1 MIEIS
6 KRRHRRK
13 AIMVK
18 SSVKNEGLA
27 KARDAKKDEFYTA
40 YEDIQAEMNHY
51 EDKFQGKTVLC
62 NCDDPFE
69 SNFCKFFLRNFNY
82 LGLKRLIC
90 TSYSTSPFIGQQ
102 LTLFD
107 CADEPVVRGNGYVMD
122 VKEVPMANG
131 RGVSDEDINA
141 LLKSKKRGVKKLKG
155 DGDFRSEECRDYLK
169 QADVV
174 VTNPPFSLFR
184 EYVAQLV
191 AHQKDFLII
200 GNVNAITYKD
210 IFPLIKDNKLWLGAS
225 IHSGDRKFYV
235 PNDYPLRAAGCGMD
249 EDGRRYIRVKGVRW
263 FTNLDY
269 AMRHE
274 DLVLYKRYYGNEEEY
289 PKYDNYDAINVD
301 KTSDIPCDYF
311 ENLGVPLTYLDKYN
325 PSQFEIVG
333 SSRDLGQPM
342 SNIAPKGSYESGG
355 PSFYLAVDKFGDT
368 ADNLNGTERN
378 GTERNGTERNGTEV
392 SSIVLQSGHQAQVVM
407 AYWESR
413 LPSST
418 STAPINLRLS
428 DLLPEIFGDL
438 RELPQARERMD
449 RILTASCAMEEFLS
463 NGKCNGIMG
472 VPITFLDKYNP
483 EQFEILGI
491 TLGNTVDYPMTTLY
505 QEGVQHN
512 RNGETQGG
520 GKVNTRAAILVKE
533 KPVGKVYYTAKNTDG
548 YLLSIYP
555 RILIRRIRR

>member
-1 MIEIS
+1 M
-6 KRRHRRK
+6 
-13 AIMVK
+13 AK
-18 SSVKNEGLA
+18 SSVKNEGLS

-107 CADEPVVRGNGYVMD
+107 GADEPVVRGHGYVMD

-131 RGVSDEDINA
+131 RGVSDEDIDA

-155 DGDFRSEECRDYLK
+155 DGDFRSEECIDYLK

-184 EYVAQLV
+184 EYVAQIMV
-191 AHQKDFLII
+191 YQKDFLII

-210 IFPLIKDNKLWLGAS
+210 IFPLIKNNKLWLGAS

-235 PNDYPLRAAGCGMD
+235 PNDYPLRAAGCGVED
-249 EDGRRYIRVKGVRW
+249 DGRKYIRVKGVRW

-274 DLVLYKRYYGNEEEY
+274 ELVLYKRYYGNEEEY

-301 KTSDIPCDYF
+301 KTADIPCDYF

-333 SSRDLGQPM
+333 SSRELAQPM
-342 SNIAPKGSYESGG
+342 SEIAPKGSYEPGG
-355 PSFYLAVDKFGDT
+355 PRFYLAVDRFSDT

-378 GTERNGTERNGTEV
+378 GTERNGNIAVYTSE
-392 SSIVLQSGHQAQVVM
+392 LLSG
-407 AYWESR
+407 
-413 LPSST
+413 
-418 STAPINLRLS
+418 
-428 DLLPEIFGDL
+428 
-438 RELPQARERMD
+438 
-449 RILTASCAMEEFLS
+449 AS
-463 NGKCNGIMG
+463 CNGILG
-472 VPITFLDKYNP
+472 VPITFLDKYSP
-483 EQFEILGI
+483 DQFEIIGLAAGNIRGLAGI
-491 TLGNTVDYPMTTLY
+491 ASST
-505 QEGVQHN
+505 
-512 RNGETQGG
+512 
-520 GKVNTRAAILVKE
+520 GKDGPYID
-533 KPVGKVYYTAKNTDG
+533 GKLRYG
-548 YLLSIYP
+548 
-555 RILIRRIRR
+555 RIFIRRKM

>member
-1 MIEIS
+1 M
-6 KRRHRRK
+6 
-13 AIMVK
+13 AK
-18 SSVKNEGLA
+18 SSVKNEGLS

-90 TSYSTSPFIGQQ
+90 TSYSASPFIGQQ

-107 CADEPVVRGNGYVMD
+107 GADEPVVRGHGYVMD

-131 RGVSDEDINA
+131 RGVSDEDIDA

-155 DGDFRSEECRDYLK
+155 DGDFRSEECIDYLK

-184 EYVAQLV
+184 EYVAQIMV
-191 AHQKDFLII
+191 YQKDFLII

-210 IFPLIKDNKLWLGAS
+210 IFPLIKNNKLWLGAS

-235 PNDYPLRAAGCGMD
+235 PNDYPLRAAGCGV
-249 EDGRRYIRVKGVRW
+249 ENDGRKYIRVKGVRW

-274 DLVLYKRYYGNEEEY
+274 ELVLYKRYYGNEEEY

-301 KTSDIPCDYF
+301 KTADIPCDYF

-333 SSRDLGQPM
+333 SSRELAQPM
-342 SNIAPKGSYESGG
+342 SEIAPKGSYEPGG
-355 PSFYLAVDKFGDT
+355 PSFYLAVDRFSDT
-368 ADNLNGTERN
+368 ADNLNETKRN
-378 GTERNGTERNGTEV
+378 ETKRNETKRNETKI
-392 SSIVLQSGHQAQVVM
+392 SPSILPNCCPAQVVM
-407 AYWESR
+407 ESWESR
-413 LPSST
+413 SHSLT
-418 STAPINLRLS
+418 SIALINSRSS
-428 DLLPEIFGDL
+428 DLRREISEAL
-438 RELPQARERMD
+438 QELPQVREKMD
-449 RILTASCAMEEFLS
+449 RTLTESCATEGSLS
-463 NGKCNGIMG
+463 DVKCNGIMG

-491 TLGNTVDYPMTTLY
+491 TLGNTVDYPMTVIY
-505 QEGVQHN
+505 QDGVQHN
-512 RNGETQGG
+512 RDGETQGG
-520 GKVNTRAAILVKE
+520 GKVNTRAAILVK
-533 KPVGKVYYTAKNTDG
+533 
-548 YLLSIYP
+548 
-555 RILIRRIRR
+555 